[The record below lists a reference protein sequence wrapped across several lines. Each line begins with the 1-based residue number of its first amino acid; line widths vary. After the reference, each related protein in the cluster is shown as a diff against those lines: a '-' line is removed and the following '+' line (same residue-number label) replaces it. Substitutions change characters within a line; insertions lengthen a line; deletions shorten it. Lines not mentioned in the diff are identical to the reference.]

1 MKATAVES
9 LFKKMLYIENE
20 YDMKL
25 ITKSQ
30 YQDKRRDIIDQA
42 NEMFEQQ
49 IGDAWRDGF
58 FEKSDTSKVYYHK
71 TFKIE

>member
-9 LFKKMLYIENE
+9 LFKKMLYIDNE

-30 YQDKRRDIIDQA
+30 YQAKRKDIIDQA

-49 IGDAWRDGF
+49 IEDAWRDGF
-58 FEKSDTSKVYYHK
+58 FEKSDTSKLYYHK